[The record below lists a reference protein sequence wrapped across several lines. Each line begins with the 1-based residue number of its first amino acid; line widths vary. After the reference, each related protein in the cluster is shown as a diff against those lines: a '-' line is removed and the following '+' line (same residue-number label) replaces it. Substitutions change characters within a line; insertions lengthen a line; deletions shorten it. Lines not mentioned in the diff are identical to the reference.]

1 MLGRLSLIPLRT
13 GIFQPDHDLATFVSE
28 SLAVRP
34 PREGEILAVTTK
46 IVSLAEG
53 RLVPRDSID
62 KKALIEREA
71 DVVLADLAHNCTL
84 TLIHGLMMI
93 SAGIDESNSPTGD
106 YILYP
111 KDPWASAR
119 RLRDELC
126 RRFGLKNFGV
136 ILTDSHTIPLRRG
149 VVGIS
154 LAHAGF
160 RGTKDCVGEKDVFG
174 RELKFTHQD
183 IADALAAAA
192 VLIMGEGGERRPLV
206 LIEGAEA
213 EFLQGEDDSPLRMS
227 PEEDLYFPFFQRGL
241 DRHRR

>member
-1 MLGRLSLIPLRT
+1 MAGRLSLTPIRT
-13 GIFQPDHDLATFVSE
+13 GIFQPGENLSAFVFE
-28 SLAVRP
+28 SLGGHLLK
-34 PREGEILAVTTK
+34 EGDILAVTTK

-53 RLVPRDSID
+53 RLVPRASIE

-71 DVVLADLAHNCTL
+71 DQVLAELAHNCTL
-84 TLIHGLMMI
+84 TLKHGLMMI

-111 KDPWASAR
+111 EDPWASAR
-119 RLRDELC
+119 RLRAEL
-126 RRFGLKNFGV
+126 RARLGLRNLGV
-136 ILTDSHTIPLRRG
+136 LLTDSHTIPLRRG

-160 RGTKDCVGEKDVFG
+160 RGTRDCVGEKDVFG

-192 VLIMGEGGERRPLV
+192 VLVMGEGGERRPLV
-206 LIEGAEA
+206 LIEGADA
-213 EFLQGEDDSPLRMS
+213 EFLDGEDDSPLRMR
-227 PEEDLYFPFFQRGL
+227 PEEDLYYPFFAR
-241 DRHRR
+241 DRK